1 MNFKYGTESVGI
13 DFFYTDT
20 TPFLNRGV
28 EGLIEDID
36 MSVDNSRYGF
46 AFESCCADFD
56 IIMGL
61 EADEPKS
68 DKPEE
73 KKDEKTETTT
83 SNSKADA
90 WYKKVWNAIVGMFK
104 TIGKWFSSAWKWIKK
119 KFGFGGTNDVGKVA
133 ETEVKVS
140 GNSTAKTLDKLKD
153 ADTMTAEEL
162 DTVVEEIVGEEI
174 DKEKNVNL
182 KPIQNQITENV
193 KNQVANSV
201 EASNKTSENKNS
213 ESKPAESNSKTNEPE
228 NKATNTAREKLSR
241 RSTGRKT
248 DTIAAKHGANTNLS
262 VKRTVAPVTFKSYL
276 FSKRVISE
284 FKEFKKVYASYT
296 SSKLELDNS
305 KLNLEKAVLNGAKF
319 MAGTL
324 TYLGA
329 LSKMLFKNINFD
341 SNAFT
346 TFTQNAS
353 EDTMKSMIKA
363 TDDLE
368 RSLITAVNANQT
380 LDLEEVVFQ
389 IRVKDNIKKEL
400 DKSTYLFEFTTPQS
414 GLADSVEISKA
425 ISTIA
430 NNCLSDISKLDKFVT
445 NLSNM
450 KDSNTRGMSRDSTAR
465 IKALRTLMSNT
476 KGIGSNV
483 YKLLSRTNIIKVRTT
498 VKTDDVL
505 GGN

>member
-28 EGLIEDID
+28 EGLTEDID

-83 SNSKADA
+83 YNSKADA

-174 DKEKNVNL
+174 DKEKTVNL

-201 EASNKTSENKNS
+201 EASNKTSENKNA
-213 ESKPAESNSKTNEPE
+213 ESKPEESNSKNNEPD

-329 LSKMLFKNINFD
+329 L

-450 KDSNTRGMSRDSTAR
+450 KDSNTRGMSRDSTTR

-476 KGIGSNV
+476 KGVGSNV

>member
-1 MNFKYGTESVGI
+1 
-13 DFFYTDT
+13 
-20 TPFLNRGV
+20 
-28 EGLIEDID
+28 
-36 MSVDNSRYGF
+36 
-46 AFESCCADFD
+46 
-56 IIMGL
+56 
-61 EADEPKS
+61 
-68 DKPEE
+68 
-73 KKDEKTETTT
+73 
-83 SNSKADA
+83 
-90 WYKKVWNAIVGMFK
+90 MFK

-133 ETEVKVS
+133 ESEVKVS
-140 GNSTAKTLDKLKD
+140 GNSTAKALDKLKD

-162 DTVVEEIVGEEI
+162 DSVVEEIVGEEI
-174 DKEKNVNL
+174 DKEKDVNL

-201 EASNKTSENKNS
+201 EASNKTSERKPT
-213 ESKPAESNSKTNEPE
+213 ESDSKTNEPE

-450 KDSNTRGMSRDSTAR
+450 KDSNTRGMSRDSTTR

>member
-1 MNFKYGTESVGI
+1 
-13 DFFYTDT
+13 
-20 TPFLNRGV
+20 
-28 EGLIEDID
+28 
-36 MSVDNSRYGF
+36 MSVDNTRYGF
-46 AFESCCADFD
+46 AFESCCVDFD

-61 EADEPKS
+61 EADENKS

-73 KKDEKTETTT
+73 KKDEKSETTT

-140 GNSTAKTLDKLKD
+140 GNSTAKALDKLKD

-174 DKEKNVNL
+174 DKEKTVNL
-182 KPIQNQITENV
+182 KLIQNQITENV
-193 KNQVANSV
+193 KEQVANSV
-201 EASNKTSENKNS
+201 EASNKTSE
-213 ESKPAESNSKTNEPE
+213 SKPAESNSKNNESE
-228 NKATNTAREKLSR
+228 NKANNTAREKLSR
-241 RSTGRKT
+241 RSSGRKT
-248 DTIAAKHGANTNLS
+248 DTIASKHGANTNLA
-262 VKRTVAPVTFKSYL
+262 VKRTITPVTFKSYL

-389 IRVKDNIKKEL
+389 IRIKDNIKKEL

-425 ISTIA
+425 ISIIA

-445 NLSNM
+445 NLSNI

-476 KGIGSNV
+476 KGVGSSV
-483 YKLLSRTNIIKVRTT
+483 YKLLSRTNIIKIRTT

>member
-36 MSVDNSRYGF
+36 MSVDNTRYGF

-61 EADEPKS
+61 EADDNKS

-73 KKDEKTETTT
+73 KKEENKDEKSENST

-90 WYKKVWNAIVGMFK
+90 WYRKVWNAIVGMFK

-119 KFGFGGTNDVGKVA
+119 KFGFGGTNDVGKVT
-133 ETEVKVS
+133 ETEIKVS

-162 DTVVEEIVGEEI
+162 DSVVEEIVGEEI
-174 DKEKNVNL
+174 DKEKTVNL

-193 KNQVANSV
+193 KEQVANSV
-201 EASNKTSENKNS
+201 EASNKTSE
-213 ESKPAESNSKTNEPE
+213 SKPAESNSKNNEPE
-228 NKATNTAREKLSR
+228 NKASNTAREKLSR

-248 DTIAAKHGANTNLS
+248 DTIASKHGANTNLA

-341 SNAFT
+341 SNSFT

-445 NLSNM
+445 NLSSM
-450 KDSNTRGMSRDSTAR
+450 KDSNVRGMSRDSTAR

-476 KGIGSNV
+476 KGVGTNV
-483 YKLLSRTNIIKVRTT
+483 YKLLSRTNIIKIRTT

>member
-36 MSVDNSRYGF
+36 MSVDNTRYGF
-46 AFESCCADFD
+46 AFESCCVDFD

-61 EADEPKS
+61 EADENKS

-73 KKDEKTETTT
+73 KKDEKSETTT

-140 GNSTAKTLDKLKD
+140 GNSTAKALDKLKD

-174 DKEKNVNL
+174 DKEKTVNL
-182 KPIQNQITENV
+182 KLIQNQITENV
-193 KNQVANSV
+193 KEQVANSV
-201 EASNKTSENKNS
+201 EASNKTSE
-213 ESKPAESNSKTNEPE
+213 SKPAESNSKNNESE
-228 NKATNTAREKLSR
+228 NKANNTAREKLSR
-241 RSTGRKT
+241 RSSGRKT
-248 DTIAAKHGANTNLS
+248 DTIASKHGANTNLA
-262 VKRTVAPVTFKSYL
+262 VKRTITPVTFKSYL

-389 IRVKDNIKKEL
+389 IRIKDNIKKEL

-425 ISTIA
+425 ISIIA

-445 NLSNM
+445 NLSNI

-476 KGIGSNV
+476 KGVGSSV
-483 YKLLSRTNIIKVRTT
+483 YKLLSRTNIIKIRTT